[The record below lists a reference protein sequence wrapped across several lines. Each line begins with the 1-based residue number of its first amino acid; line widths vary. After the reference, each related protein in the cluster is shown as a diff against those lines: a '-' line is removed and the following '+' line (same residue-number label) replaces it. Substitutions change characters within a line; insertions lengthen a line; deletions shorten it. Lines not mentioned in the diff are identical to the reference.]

1 MILYPFVWVSSPC
14 PPGHSRSIVGVEE
27 RTNGSLCLLVL
38 DPDSGL
44 ANARKVLCADGLPA
58 AMRHIR
64 RFPSN
69 MKHRQYQVVCVD
81 QVLSPE
87 EKQVSVRKPYGS
99 VKGGLPFCEQ
109 RMPLSFAHG

>member
-1 MILYPFVWVSSPC
+1 MVRPPC

-27 RTNGSLCLLVL
+27 RKNGSLCLLVL
-38 DPDSGL
+38 DPDCGV
-44 ANARKVLCADGLPA
+44 ANAKKVLSADGLSA

-87 EKQVSVRKPYGS
+87 EKQVSGRKAYGS
-99 VKGGLPFCEQ
+99 LKGAPPPFCAH
-109 RMPLSFAHG
+109 RLPVSFSHG